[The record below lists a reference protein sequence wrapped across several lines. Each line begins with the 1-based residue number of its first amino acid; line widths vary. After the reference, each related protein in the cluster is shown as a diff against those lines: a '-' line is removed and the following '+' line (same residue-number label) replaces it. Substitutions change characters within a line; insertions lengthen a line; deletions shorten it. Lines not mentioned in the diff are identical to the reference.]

1 MRFYLGVLATM
12 LGLVM
17 FDTSNAHADVPRTFD
32 ANGVLVGSWIAPV
45 QLEIFCEP
53 QCPHCAEFEAA
64 DGDRLA
70 AALAGGR
77 LAITYRWL
85 TFLDGRHHNDVSAR
99 LVNALFLAADPATS
113 PTAYQAFV
121 QDLYRHQS
129 SDGPSRRCRRGDGP
143 RKWTARCGGR
153 PDRGRRVRGGRQPR
167 STTRTRHASKRRT
180 RTNPGTPTIY
190 NLNTRSVVD
199 TQDPGWLDALTS

>member
-1 MRFYLGVLATM
+1 MRSYLGVLATT
-12 LGLVM
+12 LILVM
-17 FDTSNAHADVPRTFD
+17 FTTNTAHADVPRTPD
-32 ANGVLVGSWIAPV
+32 ANGVLVGSWLAPV

-53 QCPHCAEFEAA
+53 QCPYCAELEST
-64 DGDRLA
+64 DGDALA
-70 AALAGGR
+70 AAVAGGR

-85 TFLDGRHHNDVSAR
+85 TFLNGRHHNDVSTR
-99 LVNALFLAADPATS
+99 LVNALFLAADPASS
-113 PTAYQAFV
+113 PPAYQAFV

-129 SDGPSRRCRRGDGP
+129 ADGPTNDAVAAMARESGLPDVVADRIGAGDDAVDAGAVNDAN
-143 RKWTARCGGR
+143 KARLE
-153 PDRGRRVRGGRQPR
+153 DEN
-167 STTRTRHASKRRT
+167 

>member
-17 FDTSNAHADVPRTFD
+17 FTSGTVHADVPRTFD

-70 AALAGGR
+70 AALASGR
-77 LAITYRWL
+77 VALTYRWL

-121 QDLYRHQS
+121 QDLYHHQS
-129 SDGPSRRCRRGDGP
+129 FDGPTNEAVATMARKSGLPDVVADRIAAGDNVVDT
-143 RKWTARCGGR
+143 TAVG
-153 PDRGRRVRGGRQPR
+153 DANK
-167 STTRTRHASKRRT
+167 TRLKEENPA
-180 RTNPGTPTIY
+180 NPGTPMIY

-199 TQDPGWLDALTS
+199 NQDPGWLDALTS

>member
-1 MRFYLGVLATM
+1 MRSYLGVLATT
-12 LGLVM
+12 LVLVM
-17 FDTSNAHADVPRTFD
+17 FTTGTAHADVPRTLD
-32 ANGVLVGSWIAPV
+32 GNGVLVGSWLAPV

-53 QCPHCAEFEAA
+53 QCPYCAEMEST
-64 DGDRLA
+64 DGDKLA
-70 AALAGGR
+70 TAVASGR

-85 TFLDGRHHNDVSAR
+85 TFLNARHHNEVSTR
-99 LVNALFLAADPATS
+99 LVNALFLAADPATT

-129 SDGPSRRCRRGDGP
+129 HDGPAADAVASMARESGLPDVVADRIAAGDDAVDAIAVGEAN
-143 RKWTARCGGR
+143 KARLKDEN
-153 PDRGRRVRGGRQPR
+153 PD
-167 STTRTRHASKRRT
+167 
-180 RTNPGTPTIY
+180 NPGTPTIY